1 MAWFFRLELVPM
13 PSVGQQLKNSRESQG
28 KSLEDVGGELK
39 IRADHV
45 AALEE
50 GHFSKFDAPI
60 FIRGFVRSYCRFLK
74 LDHNA
79 LIVQLNQELGD
90 TDSLASDPSLPGKKG
105 FVDGLTLFLSRLN
118 WSIWLPLIVFISIAG
133 IVLFVVDVKQ
143 QKQEELRLGDW
154 ADKLPETKYV
164 PKGNMMNLELPLPS
178 APVKLPSTNSPSSN
192 R

>member
-1 MAWFFRLELVPM
+1 MGPFFPLELVWM
-13 PSVGQQLKNSRESQG
+13 QSVGQQLKNARESQG

-50 GHFSKFDAPI
+50 GDFSKFDAPI
-60 FIRGFVRSYCRFLK
+60 FIRGFVRTYCRFLK

-79 LIVQLNQELGD
+79 LIVQLNQELGG
-90 TDSLASDPSLPGKKG
+90 TESLASDPALPGKKG

-133 IVLFVVDVKQ
+133 VVLFVVNIKQ
-143 QKQEELRLGDW
+143 AQSEELQRGDW
-154 ADKLPETKYV
+154 ADKLPETEYK
-164 PKGNMMNLELPLPS
+164 PMRNMMNLELSLPPV
-178 APVKLPSTNSPSSN
+178 PVKVPSTNSPSAN
-192 R
+192 